1 LIDILLCFCFSA
13 QFASQLSIFEAFR
26 PVEVAGNIGT
36 AYLPMKV
43 ESDVLIWSCLFAGN
57 ICWKV
62 IFYLKVNSEKVNY
75 FLIFD
80 NVMKNKLE
88 NIFQCL
94 VMS

>member
-43 ESDVLIWSCLFAGN
+43 ESDVLIWSLFV
-57 ICWKV
+57 CWKCLLESS
-62 IFYLKVNSEKVNY
+62 FLFESE
-75 FLIFD
+75 FRES
-80 NVMKNKLE
+80 KLFSD
-88 NIFQCL
+88 I
-94 VMS
+94 